1 MLPSNSEAGT
11 FESVHDEVRSGR
23 VWLDRLVVLGYAV
36 ITGVFVVRFALLSD
50 WIFNGFIQFY
60 KARPW
65 AVFVAMPFIT
75 ACVVSIT
82 NRYFPGT
89 VGSGI
94 PQVRVVLDPSYLME
108 SDFISPLC
116 A

>member
-1 MLPSNSEAGT
+1 MVTG
-11 FESVHDEVRSGR
+11 FDC
-23 VWLDRLVVLGYAV
+23 LVSFVVFFFKQETAYEMRISDWSSDVCSSDLLGYAV

-65 AVFVAMPFIT
+65 AVFVTVPFIT

-82 NRYFPGT
+82 NRYLDRK
-89 VGSGI
+89 S
-94 PQVRVVLDPSYLME
+94 VV
-108 SDFISPLC
+108 
-116 A
+116 